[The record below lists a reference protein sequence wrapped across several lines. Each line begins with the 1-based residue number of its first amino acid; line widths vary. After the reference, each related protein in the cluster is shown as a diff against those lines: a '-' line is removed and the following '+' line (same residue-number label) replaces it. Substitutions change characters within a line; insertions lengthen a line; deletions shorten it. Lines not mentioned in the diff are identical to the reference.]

1 MKQTFSKKPWIPEF
15 FPRGTIVEF
24 DTMPDSEFGTAGVG
38 EVDSVVL
45 TDIDNLVLILKNI
58 VLSKGEELGH
68 DSYSSSHVV
77 RIIRRGNGPVVHKE
91 EYRSHFQDRDFGQR
105 GKVWKY
111 GVASFFRMLMINTPL
126 PSMMAYKSETMGATF
141 LKQHPGEYYPKKQ
154 LRQWFKQNRNR
165 FLKSMREH
173 EIAKV
178 YNDLEMEISLSE
190 DMDTF
195 DTTPYH
201 RVSDKKR
208 AIQHNIEALFF
219 LKPDVLHWN
228 VLTFNQVKKRAR
240 YGHFAV
246 LVAVNMKGCKFSFY
260 SDNPRIGGM
269 VIDLVV
275 AVTGYGFSELEL
287 IVTTS
292 AVVDFIEPESNEN
305 TPCQSLYGFVYDLDY
320 ILSRLDEENKPEV
333 DVSDL
338 TYDDDGL
345 WPSDYQY

>member
-45 TDIDNLVLILKNI
+45 TNIDNLVLILKNI

-77 RIIRRGNGPVVHKE
+77 RIIRRGNGPVVHKDHYCSPRQE
-91 EYRSHFQDRDFGQR
+91 PTFGQR
-105 GKVWKY
+105 GKIWKY
-111 GVASFFRMLMINTPL
+111 GVASFFRMLMNNTPL
-126 PSMMAYKSETMGATF
+126 PSMMEYKSDTMGEAF
-141 LKQHPGEYYPKKQ
+141 LRQHPGEYYPKKQ
-154 LRQWFKQNRNR
+154 LRRWFQQNRNR
-165 FLKSMREH
+165 FLKPMRECQ
-173 EIAKV
+173 IAKMH
-178 YNDLEMEISLSE
+178 YDLEMEIGLSE
-190 DMDTF
+190 DMDML
-195 DTTPYH
+195 DAPSH
-201 RVSDKKR
+201 RRPADKKR
-208 AIQHNIEALFF
+208 TIQHNIEALFF

-228 VLTFNQVKKRAR
+228 VLTFDQVKKRSR
-240 YGHFAV
+240 YGHFVV
-246 LVAVNMKGCKFSFY
+246 LVTVNMKGRKFSFY

-305 TPCQSLYGFVYDLDY
+305 TPCQSLYGFVYDLDHT
-320 ILSRLDEENKPEV
+320 LSRLDEENKPEV
-333 DVSDL
+333 GDWDL